1 MINDKEKN
9 FISAIIYVHN
19 NEKEIGIFIEK
30 INEELKKTFEKY
42 EIICVND
49 FSSDNSVNTIKEI
62 AEKNVDAPVTIINMS
77 YKHGLEMAMVAG
89 CDLAIG
95 DFIYEFDTCFI
106 DYPIEMIKNVYF
118 KSLEGNDIVAASPT
132 SRSIGS
138 GIFYNIFNKV
148 SGKKLYSERFRIL
161 SRRAINRIS
170 QNTDNIIY
178 RKAVYY
184 NSGLPYAN
192 IKYKPI
198 LKETPNSDFLYKQGL
213 AIDSLIAFTS
223 VGYKISVTSTLFM
236 MILSIFFIL
245 YAISIKLFG
254 INTSGGWATLVC
266 IISTSFF
273 MLFGVLSIIIKYLSL
288 IFKHLNIKR
297 QYVFDS
303 INKINKNCI

>member
-9 FISAIIYVHN
+9 FISAIVYVYN
-19 NEKEIGIFIEK
+19 NEKEIGSFIEK
-30 INEELKKTFEKY
+30 INEELKKFFEKY

-49 FSSDNSVNTIKEI
+49 YSSDDSINRIKEI
-62 AEKNVDAPVTIINMS
+62 AEKNIDAPVTIVNMS

-95 DFIYEFDTCFI
+95 DFIYEFDNCFI
-106 DYPIEMIKNVYF
+106 DYPTEMIRDVYF
-118 KSLEGNDIVAASPT
+118 KSLEGNDIVAACPT
-132 SRSIGS
+132 SGNIGS
-138 GIFYNIFNKV
+138 NIFYKIFNKV

-161 SRRAINRIS
+161 SRRAINRIA

-184 NSGLPYAN
+184 NSGLPYTN
-192 IKYKPI
+192 IKYKPV
-198 LKETPNSDFLYKQGL
+198 LKETPNGDFLYKQSL

-223 VGYKISVTSTLFM
+223 VGYKISVTSTIFM

-266 IISTSFF
+266 IISISFF

-288 IFKHLNIKR
+288 IFKNLNIKR

-303 INKINKNCI
+303 INKINKNVM

>member
-132 SRSIGS
+132 SGSIGS

-198 LKETPNSDFLYKQGL
+198 LKETPNSDFLYKQSL